1 MSLDRLFMDVAIYNT
16 RVMGAAHVQNVTEL
30 ACRTALYYRGVA
42 HLNFPVDLQD
52 QEAKDYS
59 KRNIPNHVSAVA
71 AHSARMPAESDVS
84 KAAEILNGG
93 KRIVILAGA
102 GALNATDELIQ
113 VAEKLSAP
121 IVKALLGKA
130 AVPDDSP
137 YTTGGIGLL
146 GTKPSQE
153 AIEDCDT
160 LLIAGTAFPYLEF
173 YPKPGQARAIQIDID
188 PARIGLRY
196 PVEVGI
202 VADCRQTL
210 QTLLP
215 RLKTNKNRDFLKRAQ
230 KGMEKWWELM
240 EDRGRGAT
248 NR

>member
-1 MSLDRLFMDVAIYNT
+1 MDVAIYNT

-59 KRNIPNHVSAVA
+59 KRNIPNHVSAVP
-71 AHSARMPAESDVS
+71 AHSTRMPAESDVS

-102 GALNATDELIQ
+102 GALNATDELIH
-113 VAEKLSAP
+113 VAEKLGAP

-160 LLIAGTAFPYLEF
+160 LLLVGTSFPYIEF
-173 YPKPGQARAIQIDID
+173 YPNPEEVRCVQIDTN
-188 PARIGLRY
+188 PAFIGLRF
-196 PVEVGI
+196 PVEVGLI
-202 VADCRQTL
+202 GDSRVAL
-210 QTLLP
+210 EALLP
-215 RLKTNKNRDFLKRAQ
+215 LVDRTRHRRFLEKAQ
-230 KGMEKWWELM
+230 KETAKRWKL
-240 EDRGRGAT
+240 
-248 NR
+248 